1 MKQALLL
8 LALTL
13 LLSACGQENIVNT
26 DEGLPNI
33 QYPGAPIISIKIS
46 KATWHERG
54 VDLIYRFEAKESL
67 LYDIEVNTEGKILYQ
82 SAEDGKIA
90 PGDLTLHKHKHKYTW
105 QDGNGYVRDGWRDNA
120 GHVHMIK
127 DRTVLGLELA
137 AKHTIKRIAEG
148 NRIVSSSIKSYVKTL
163 TISILPWEGV
173 GEAPY
178 NVGNPSSI
186 TITLPEDK
194 K

>member
-1 MKQALLL
+1 MKQTLLL

-26 DEGLPNI
+26 DEGLPDI

-46 KATWHERG
+46 KVTWYERG
-54 VDLIYRFEAKESL
+54 VDLTYRFEAKESL
-67 LYDIEVNTEGKILYQ
+67 PYDIKVNTEGKILYQ

-90 PGDLTLHKHKHKYTW
+90 PGKLTVHKHKHKYSLR
-105 QDGNGYVRDGWRDNA
+105 DANGYVQDRWRDDA

-127 DRTVLGLELA
+127 DRTVLGLELT
-137 AKHTIKRIAEG
+137 AKHTIERIAEG

-173 GEAPY
+173 GGCP
-178 NVGNPSSI
+178 
-186 TITLPEDK
+186 L
-194 K
+194 